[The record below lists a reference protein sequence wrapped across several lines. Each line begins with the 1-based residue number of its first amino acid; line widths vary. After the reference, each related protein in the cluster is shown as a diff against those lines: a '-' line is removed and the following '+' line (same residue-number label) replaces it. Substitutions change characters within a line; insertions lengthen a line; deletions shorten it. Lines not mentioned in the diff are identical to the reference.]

1 MTEDEKAELE
11 SSLFPEELD
20 LKDEISRSQLLEQYR
35 IFVQSSETLVG
46 RRQTV
51 NTFFLSIN
59 SLLLAAIS
67 VFASEGRMTEPFVEL
82 VVLALTIAGAVL
94 SYSWWRLVRSYRQL
108 NAGKFKVIHLLEKH
122 LPAAMFKAEWE
133 ALGSGTDKSKYS
145 PFTTAESRIPYIFF
159 GLYIVAAFLGLW
171 STF

>member
-1 MTEDEKAELE
+1 MTEDEKIKLE
-11 SSLFPEELD
+11 SSLFPKELD
-20 LKDEISRSQLLEQYR
+20 PKDELSRSQLLEQYR
-35 IFVQSSETLVG
+35 MFVQTSETLVG

-67 VFASEGRMTEPFVEL
+67 VFAGEGRMTESFAGL
-82 VVLALTIAGAVL
+82 AVLALAIAGTVL

-108 NAGKFKVIHLLEKH
+108 NAGKFKVIHLLEER
-122 LPAAMFKAEWE
+122 LPASIFKAEWE
-133 ALGSGTDKSKYS
+133 ALGSGKDKSKYS
-145 PFTTAESRIPYIFF
+145 PFTTAEARIPHIFF